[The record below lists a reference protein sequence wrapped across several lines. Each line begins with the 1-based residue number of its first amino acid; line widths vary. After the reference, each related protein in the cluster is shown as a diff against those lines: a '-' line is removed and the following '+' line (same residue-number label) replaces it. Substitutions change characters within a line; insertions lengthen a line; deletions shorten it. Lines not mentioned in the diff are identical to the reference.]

1 MDKNEQQDIIR
12 TIKVMYNGANYS
24 GILATARDMH
34 LDRIKDKRALEIIAE
49 AYERSGLYED
59 AREALMIAY
68 EKFPQSRS
76 LAYKLAVISVKLEN
90 LDDAVDFYEDFCRLS
105 PSDNSRFLLK
115 YMIGKAGGIE
125 AKELIKVLEQYTS
138 REMDDKWL
146 YELAR
151 LYHEEGRADECVAL
165 CDEITLWYAYGE
177 YEKAA
182 LELKFTHKA
191 LSPQQQTRYEEIM
204 SEYVAEEPKEPEE
217 EEEPEEEKELEQ
229 EAESFVNEFLGGE
242 PSAEYILEHTAELA
256 KQQLEEAAKAA
267 KEAAGIMPAPQEA
280 ETETAGESG
289 SEETAEDE
297 PDSDESA
304 IPIGKIAAVMDA
316 EESERL
322 EATKVIYKRKSV
334 PAAARAQG
342 KDYIRQTPAKEA
354 QMSVVA
360 LSDEAAA
367 KIGVSAVTL
376 SSKASLVARP
386 SLIKEQRRQEPKE
399 EPAPEPVKEEPA
411 PEIPEPEEP
420 RVGIS
425 LSLMEREWDED
436 DTIEGQVTID
446 DFFKEYAG
454 LVREKKDE
462 VAAVEAERLRQIVE
476 SVSKMEARPLFDL
489 SFDTPENEEFSEEE
503 IVAQEEQRGGENG
516 ETARSSGTEAEEEKP
531 ADSPAEEKPA
541 SETAGKEDAVSEEK
555 AEPEAQRQAPSR
567 DAVQEDASESGA
579 AAGSVQE
586 AEDEEEQKPAAPVNA
601 QDIKAALSEA
611 FAEVYEGEKENPADD
626 FTGEL
631 AEGLFD
637 EIAKETLKEEVPEE
651 KTEAAADAKSAQAG
665 SAAPSGGIGEAKKEE
680 LDADV
685 AAAIAKF
692 EESMKNSSIEN
703 GAEDALMGFGDNL
716 ADLVSGPHADVT
728 EIIRM
733 KKFHLSDVSKEEVK
747 EFLLIPGMLEEIERA
762 CETIIE
768 KKRMGDPTG
777 GNLIITGDKKS
788 GKTYLAVAIIKA
800 VIRELGM
807 ESGKVVKVQSQPLNG
822 KNIKAVFDKVAGR
835 DLIIENVGYLED
847 ETIEDLI
854 YEMEYGDVRQLVVL
868 EGNVLSV
875 ENILTHFPEI
885 RRLFA
890 SRVNIEELSIA
901 EWAEIAKKYAKE
913 QGYFIDEMAT
923 LALHAKIDKINVAT
937 SRVGLGDIKDIVD
950 EAISKASRRGS
961 GKLFAAFSKKEKE
974 EIELTENDFL

>member
-12 TIKVMYNGANYS
+12 TIKAMHNGGNYR
-24 GILATARDMH
+24 GILATVRDMH
-34 LDRIKDKRALEIIAE
+34 LDRIKDKQVLEIIAE
-49 AYERSGLYED
+49 AYELSGLYED
-59 AREALMIAY
+59 AREALLIAY

-76 LAYKLAVISVKLEN
+76 LAYRLAVISVKLEN

-105 PSDNSRFLLK
+105 PSDNSRFILK

-125 AKELIKVLEQYTS
+125 TKELIKVLEQYTS

-165 CDEITLWYAYGE
+165 CDEITLWYASGE

-191 LSPQQQTRYEEIM
+191 LSPLQQARYEEIM
-204 SEYVAEEPKEPEE
+204 SEYVAEEPEEPVE

-229 EAESFVNEFLGGE
+229 EAESFANEFLGGE

-267 KEAAGIMPAPQEA
+267 KEAAGIRPVLK
-280 ETETAGESG
+280 ETEGGAVQEENPRGESA
-289 SEETAEDE
+289 EEE
-297 PDSDESA
+297 PDPDGSA
-304 IPIGKIAAVMDA
+304 IPVGKIAAVIDA

-322 EATKVIYKRKSV
+322 EATKVIYKRKST

-342 KDYIRQTPAKEA
+342 KEYIQDAP
-354 QMSVVA
+354 VVS

-367 KIGVSAVTL
+367 KIGVSAVAL

-399 EPAPEPVKEEPA
+399 EPAAVPAEEEPVIEV
-411 PEIPEPEEP
+411 PEPEEP

-425 LSLMEREWDED
+425 LNLMERDWDEG

-503 IVAQEEQRGGENG
+503 IVAKEAGQTEERQTEEQQTGEPQEAAVNTG
-516 ETARSSGTEAEEEKP
+516 AEAEEAKQ
-531 ADSPAEEKPA
+531 ADSRT
-541 SETAGKEDAVSEEK
+541 ETEPVVEAAKEADAADEGNT
-555 AEPEAQRQAPSR
+555 EPEAKQEASAQA
-567 DAVQEDASESGA
+567 AAQEEASESDA
-579 AAGSVQE
+579 AEGTAQETEVE
-586 AEDEEEQKPAAPVNA
+586 AEDTEKREPAASVNA
-601 QDIKAALSEA
+601 QDIKEALSEA
-611 FAEVYEGEKENPADD
+611 FAEVSDGGKETPADE

-637 EIAKETLKEEVPEE
+637 EIAKETLKEETPEE
-651 KTEAAADAKSAQAG
+651 KA
-665 SAAPSGGIGEAKKEE
+665 
-680 LDADV
+680 LDDDV

-692 EESMKNSSIEN
+692 EESMKNNPIES
-703 GAEDALMGFGDNL
+703 GDEDALMGFGDNL
-716 ADLVSGPHADVT
+716 ADFVSGPHADIT
-728 EIIRM
+728 EIIKM
-733 KKFHLSDVSKEEVK
+733 KRFHLSDTSKEEVK
-747 EFLLIPGMLEEIERA
+747 EFLLIPGMLEEIEHA
-762 CETIIE
+762 CETIIA
-768 KKRMGDPTG
+768 KKQMGDPTG

-854 YEMEYGDVRQLVVL
+854 YEMEYGDVKQLVVL

-885 RRLFA
+885 KRLFA
-890 SRVNIEELSIA
+890 SRVNIEELSISQ
-901 EWAEIAKKYAKE
+901 WADIAKKYAKE

-950 EAISKASRRGS
+950 EAISKSSKRGS

>member
-1 MDKNEQQDIIR
+1 MH
-12 TIKVMYNGANYS
+12 NGGNYR
-24 GILATARDMH
+24 GILATVRDMH
-34 LDRIKDKRALEIIAE
+34 LDRIKDKQILEIIAE
-49 AYERSGLYED
+49 AYELSGLYED
-59 AREALMIAY
+59 AREALLIAY

-76 LAYKLAVISVKLEN
+76 LAYRLAVISVKLEN

-105 PSDNSRFLLK
+105 PSDNSRFILK

-125 AKELIKVLEQYTS
+125 TKELIKVLEQYTS

-165 CDEITLWYAYGE
+165 CDEITLWYASGE

-191 LSPQQQTRYEEIM
+191 LSPLQQARYEEIM
-204 SEYVAEEPKEPEE
+204 SEYVAEEPEEPVE

-229 EAESFVNEFLGGE
+229 EAESFANEFLGGE

-267 KEAAGIMPAPQEA
+267 KEAAGIRPVLK
-280 ETETAGESG
+280 ETESGAVQEENQRGESA
-289 SEETAEDE
+289 EEE
-297 PDSDESA
+297 PDPDGSA
-304 IPIGKIAAVMDA
+304 IPVGKIAAVIDA

-322 EATKVIYKRKSV
+322 EATKVIYKRKST

-342 KDYIRQTPAKEA
+342 KEYIQDAP
-354 QMSVVA
+354 VVS

-367 KIGVSAVTL
+367 KIGVSAVAL

-399 EPAPEPVKEEPA
+399 EPAAVPAEEEPVIEV
-411 PEIPEPEEP
+411 PEPEEP

-425 LSLMEREWDED
+425 LNLMERDWDEG

-503 IVAQEEQRGGENG
+503 IVAKEAGQTEEQQTGEPQEAAVNTG
-516 ETARSSGTEAEEEKP
+516 AEAEEAKQVDSRTEAEP
-531 ADSPAEEKPA
+531 
-541 SETAGKEDAVSEEK
+541 VSEAAKE
-555 AEPEAQRQAPSR
+555 ADAADEGNTEPEAKQEASAQA
-567 DAVQEDASESGA
+567 AAQEGASESDAAEGTAQETEVEAEGTEKREPA
-579 AAGSVQE
+579 AA
-586 AEDEEEQKPAAPVNA
+586 VNA
-601 QDIKAALSEA
+601 QDIKEALSEA
-611 FAEVYEGEKENPADD
+611 FAEVSDGGKETPADE

-637 EIAKETLKEEVPEE
+637 EIAKETLKEETPEE
-651 KTEAAADAKSAQAG
+651 KA
-665 SAAPSGGIGEAKKEE
+665 
-680 LDADV
+680 LDDDV

-692 EESMKNSSIEN
+692 EESMKNNPIES
-703 GAEDALMGFGDNL
+703 GDEDALMGFGDNL
-716 ADLVSGPHADVT
+716 ADFVSGPHADIT
-728 EIIRM
+728 EIIKM
-733 KKFHLSDVSKEEVK
+733 KRFHLSDTSKEEVK
-747 EFLLIPGMLEEIERA
+747 EFLLIPGMLEEIEHA
-762 CETIIE
+762 CETIIA
-768 KKRMGDPTG
+768 KKQMGDPTG

-854 YEMEYGDVRQLVVL
+854 YEMEYGDVKQLVVL

-885 RRLFA
+885 KRLFA
-890 SRVNIEELSIA
+890 SRVNIEELSISQ
-901 EWAEIAKKYAKE
+901 WADIAKKYAKE

-950 EAISKASRRGS
+950 EAISKSSKRGS

>member
-1 MDKNEQQDIIR
+1 MH
-12 TIKVMYNGANYS
+12 NGGNYR
-24 GILATARDMH
+24 GILATVRDMH
-34 LDRIKDKRALEIIAE
+34 LDRIKDKQVLEIIAE
-49 AYERSGLYED
+49 AYELSGLYED
-59 AREALMIAY
+59 AREALLIAY

-76 LAYKLAVISVKLEN
+76 LAYRLAVISVKLEN

-105 PSDNSRFLLK
+105 PSDNSRFILK

-125 AKELIKVLEQYTS
+125 TKELIKVLEQYTS

-165 CDEITLWYAYGE
+165 CDEITLWYASGE

-191 LSPQQQTRYEEIM
+191 LSPLQQARYEEIM
-204 SEYVAEEPKEPEE
+204 SEYVAEEPEEPVE

-229 EAESFVNEFLGGE
+229 EAESFANEFLGGE

-267 KEAAGIMPAPQEA
+267 KEAAGIRPVLK
-280 ETETAGESG
+280 ETEGGAVQEENPRGESA
-289 SEETAEDE
+289 EEE
-297 PDSDESA
+297 PDPDGSA
-304 IPIGKIAAVMDA
+304 IPVGKIAAVIDA

-322 EATKVIYKRKSV
+322 EATKVIYKRKST

-342 KDYIRQTPAKEA
+342 KEYIQDAP
-354 QMSVVA
+354 VVS

-367 KIGVSAVTL
+367 KIGVSAVAL

-399 EPAPEPVKEEPA
+399 EPAAVPAEEEPVIEV
-411 PEIPEPEEP
+411 PEPEEP

-425 LSLMEREWDED
+425 LNLMERDWDEG

-503 IVAQEEQRGGENG
+503 IVAKEAGQTEERQTEEQQTGEPQEAAVNTG
-516 ETARSSGTEAEEEKP
+516 AEAEEAKQ
-531 ADSPAEEKPA
+531 ADSRT
-541 SETAGKEDAVSEEK
+541 ETEPVVEAAKEADAADEGNT
-555 AEPEAQRQAPSR
+555 EPEAKQEASAQA
-567 DAVQEDASESGA
+567 AAQEEASESDA
-579 AAGSVQE
+579 AEGTAQETEVE
-586 AEDEEEQKPAAPVNA
+586 AEDTEKREPAASVNA
-601 QDIKAALSEA
+601 QDIKEALSEA
-611 FAEVYEGEKENPADD
+611 FAEVSDGGKETPADE

-637 EIAKETLKEEVPEE
+637 EIAKETLKEETPEE
-651 KTEAAADAKSAQAG
+651 KA
-665 SAAPSGGIGEAKKEE
+665 
-680 LDADV
+680 LDDDV

-692 EESMKNSSIEN
+692 EESMKNNPIES
-703 GAEDALMGFGDNL
+703 GDEDALMGFGDNL
-716 ADLVSGPHADVT
+716 ADFVSGPHADIT
-728 EIIRM
+728 EIIKM
-733 KKFHLSDVSKEEVK
+733 KRFHLSDTSKEEVK
-747 EFLLIPGMLEEIERA
+747 EFLLIPGMLEEIEHA
-762 CETIIE
+762 CETIIA
-768 KKRMGDPTG
+768 KKQMGDPTG

-854 YEMEYGDVRQLVVL
+854 YEMEYGDVKQLVVL

-885 RRLFA
+885 KRLFA
-890 SRVNIEELSIA
+890 SRVNIEELSISQ
-901 EWAEIAKKYAKE
+901 WADIAKKYAKE

-950 EAISKASRRGS
+950 EAISKSSKRGS